1 MDDYDDMDNNALDDL
16 RELVRQNRD
25 ILRALDNRASSSN
38 SNSVSDA
45 LSATSMESDASPPV
59 SRAKKRAAPE
69 VNVDLPEE
77 DDPGPGSVTVRIK
90 ESDTSCKGS
99 VQ

>member
-38 SNSVSDA
+38 SVSDA

-59 SRAKKRAAPE
+59 SRAKRTAPE
-69 VNVDLPEE
+69 VNVELPEE

-90 ESDTSCKGS
+90 ESDTSCKGR
-99 VQ
+99 VQKK